1 MFKLNIF
8 NLFLI
13 IIFLFVTIKTSESSI
28 DLSDDNPVVYCLKA
42 AKRLTLD
49 EIKDYYLRSQKP
61 ESAPDYQMDDPYFL
75 WCVEQASRED

>member
-1 MFKLNIF
+1 
-8 NLFLI
+8 
-13 IIFLFVTIKTSESSI
+13 
-28 DLSDDNPVVYCLKA
+28 
-42 AKRLTLD
+42 LTLD

>member
-1 MFKLNIF
+1 MFKFNIL
-8 NLFLI
+8 NLFLL
-13 IIFLFVTIKTSESSI
+13 IIFLFVTIKSTEESI

-42 AKRLTLD
+42 AKRLTMD

-61 ESAPDYQMDDPYFL
+61 GSAPDYQMDDPYFL